1 MGEKKSEELFTAIC
15 GESDHISRARGVRK
29 QTGTYGVCLYVGTE
43 TRCAHIDIK
52 TRECYRAD
60 ADIVS
65 ESLTVTTLATP
76 RHCPASRGDLSTM
89 VRVPKGR
96 IKSINSLGSG

>member
-1 MGEKKSEELFTAIC
+1 MAIPLPRTMPGVVYHRRMGWVGEKKSEELFTALR

-76 RHCPASRGDLSTM
+76 RH
-89 VRVPKGR
+89 
-96 IKSINSLGSG
+96 